1 MMAREQTDK
10 LVDLLNTLLE
20 AERAGAQVA
29 GQTAKETDDENVAS
43 LMAVVRQDEA
53 RFCAMLARNI
63 EKLGAI
69 PSKNVGDFL
78 ERCMAIPD
86 IGERIDFLNRG
97 QGWVARRL
105 REVIPTVSDQELL
118 AELQNMLDVH
128 VNNIESSD
136 LVRRNL

>member
-1 MMAREQTDK
+1 MMAAEQTDK

-29 GQTAKETDDENVAS
+29 AQTAKETDDETVAS

-53 RFCAMLARNI
+53 RFCAMLVRNI

-78 ERCMAIPD
+78 QRCMAIPD
-86 IGERIDFLNRG
+86 MGERIDFLNRG
-97 QGWVARRL
+97 QGWVAKRL
-105 REVIPTVSDQELL
+105 REVIPTVSDADLHS
-118 AELQNMLDVH
+118 ELQDMLDVH
-128 VNNIESSD
+128 ITNIEVSNR
-136 LVRRNL
+136 VRESL